1 MGLFDAP
8 EPVNVE
14 VKGNILQCLVCGH
27 QKFWRREAQ
36 LHTAAATFFQ
46 VEWTNPTALCYV
58 CDNCGYIHWFLPQ

>member
-14 VKGNILQCLVCGH
+14 IKGNILQCLVCRQ

-36 LHTAAATFFQ
+36 LHTAAATFF
-46 VEWTNPTALCYV
+46 
-58 CDNCGYIHWFLPQ
+58 